1 RKLGVDV
8 RYVDVGGGLG
18 VDYDGSRSTANASV
32 NYSVQEYANDI
43 IYSLAE
49 ACREGEV
56 PMPNVI
62 SESGRALTAHHALL
76 LINVIDLETQLV
88 GNVGEIPE
96 DSHSLVHDLAA
107 TLEYATTRNLR
118 EVYHDTAFAKEQAQ
132 LLFNSGVLTLRDR

>member
-1 RKLGVDV
+1 
-8 RYVDVGGGLG
+8 
-18 VDYDGSRSTANASV
+18 
-32 NYSVQEYANDI
+32 
-43 IYSLAE
+43 E

-76 LINVIDLETQLV
+76 LINVIDIETQLV
-88 GNVGEIPE
+88 GNVEDIPE

-107 TLEYATTRNLR
+107 TLEYANTRNLR

-132 LLFNSGVLTLRDR
+132 LLFNSGVLSLRDRALVDRLHLAIMNRVAKLAAEVEDEY